1 MLIAYMFH
9 DKSREGPIDQREDY
23 QYHGAGYQDN
33 TNLEKAT
40 KLYVTNINGFYNLD
54 DWQRMYG
61 VNWIR

>member
-1 MLIAYMFH
+1 MLVAYMFH
-9 DKSREGPIDQREDY
+9 DKSRDGQIDRRLDY
-23 QYHGAGYQDN
+23 QYGAGTQGN